1 MKIVTSEEMRRI
13 DEEAVARGVATA
25 TLMENAGRATAE
37 ACGLK
42 MDLSDRKVL
51 VLVGPGNNG
60 GDGLVAARY
69 LHEMGAAVY
78 VYVGKRLVEG
88 DENYRRVQELEIPV
102 FWHEEDEGGEKLRK
116 LARQADVVVDAL
128 LGTGVTK
135 PVTGAIKE
143 MLSTVGP
150 LIARRR
156 ERSADLT
163 PGGTLHPVASLD
175 RAAPPPGPLV
185 VAVDMPSGLNADNGA
200 LDPATL
206 AADLTVTFAFPK
218 PGHFLAPGAWT
229 VGELVVADISIPP
242 NLADEVKLEMAEP
255 ELVRSLLPERPPYA
269 HKGTFGKAL
278 LVSGSVNYTGA
289 AYLAATAATRVG
301 CGLVTLAPPQPLY
314 PILAAKISEA
324 TWLLLP
330 HDMGVISAGA
340 IKVLEEELG
349 NYDALLV
356 GPGLGCEK
364 ATVEFV
370 SGFLS
375 AAEAPHKKGHMGF
388 LLQKEEAGE
397 RAEKEASP
405 LPPLVLDADALNIL
419 SELPDWW
426 KLLPPES
433 ILTPHPGE
441 MARLV
446 GCSVKEVEADR
457 LGAVRE
463 MAARWG
469 QVVVLKGAYTLVAA
483 PDGRVCVMPFANP
496 GLATAGSG
504 DVLAGAIVGF
514 RAQGLDPY
522 QAALAGAYVHGQAG
536 EMARRELGETGTVAG
551 DLLPRLPLVIKALRG
566 R

>member
-1 MKIVTSEEMRRI
+1 VT
-13 DEEAVARGVATA
+13 G
-25 TLMENAGRATAE
+25 
-37 ACGLK
+37 
-42 MDLSDRKVL
+42 
-51 VLVGPGNNG
+51 LVG
-60 GDGLVAARY
+60 AA
-69 LHEMGAAVY
+69 
-78 VYVGKRLVEG
+78 
-88 DENYRRVQELEIPV
+88 
-102 FWHEEDEGGEKLRK
+102 
-116 LARQADVVVDAL
+116 
-128 LGTGVTK
+128 
-135 PVTGAIKE
+135 
-143 MLSTVGP
+143 S
-150 LIARRR
+150 
-156 ERSADLT
+156 
-163 PGGTLHPVASLD
+163 
-175 RAAPPPGPLV
+175 PPGPLV
-185 VAVDMPSGLNADNGA
+185 VAVDMPSGLGADSGA

-218 PGHFLAPGAWT
+218 PGLFLAPGAWA
-229 VGELVVADISIPP
+229 VGELIVADIGIPP

-255 ELVRSLLPERPPYA
+255 GLVGPLLPERPPYA
-269 HKGTFGKAL
+269 HKGTFGRAL
-278 LVSGSVNYTGA
+278 LVSGSINYTGA
-289 AYLAATAATRVG
+289 AYLSAAAATRVG

-330 HDMGVISAGA
+330 HDMGVISADA
-340 IKVLEEELG
+340 IKVLEEKLG
-349 NYDALLV
+349 DYDALLL
-356 GPGLGCEK
+356 GPGLGREK
-364 ATVEFV
+364 ATVEFI

-375 AAEAPHKKGHMGF
+375 AAETPHKKGRLGF
-388 LLQKEEAGE
+388 LLKEEAEE
-397 RAEKEASP
+397 RAEKEAPP

-426 KLLPPES
+426 ERLPRES

-446 GCSVKEVEADR
+446 GCSIKEVEADR

-483 PDGRVCVMPFANP
+483 PDGRACVMPFANP

-514 RAQGLDPY
+514 RAQGLGPY
-522 QAALAGAYVHGQAG
+522 QAALAGAYVHGQTG